1 MAGTISI
8 RLRNISKRF
17 GETRA
22 LTDCDFEACKGEVHA
37 IVGENG
43 SGKSTLAKIIS
54 GVLVPDSGDCEVLGA
69 SISTPRQARDRGV
82 ATIFQEVL
90 IADEASVLDN
100 LYVGSEGL
108 VGTGKSRSRKL
119 REAGEIMT
127 RCVGDAVD
135 LDARAGGLPLSVRQ
149 WIVIVRAILRS
160 PDVLIFDESSAALDL
175 EATQRLF
182 AEITRLRD
190 AGKTILLVTHRIAEL
205 VSIADRA
212 TILRD
217 GKAVGVLQR
226 EEITEARLLEMMTQ
240 AGRTLSAAPTV
251 RLRDNADDQPIILA
265 RDIRMSE
272 AAASFDFSL
281 QPGTIVGL
289 AGLDGHGQEHFARI
303 LAGILQPSS
312 GDVSCRGRDGG
323 MESIDGLEAAWRNH
337 ISWVSGDR
345 KREGIFPQLSIFD
358 NFSLGIYRRKLG
370 AFGTIDAGRA
380 RALFEDEARRLSI
393 RMGSSGNRITS
404 LSGGN
409 QQKVLIA
416 RAFADTPRVIVLNDP
431 ARGVDIGTKRDLYR
445 ELQRFTESGGAVVYL
460 SSEIEE
466 FFGFAHRVDVF
477 VNGSLFRSLSG
488 DDIEER
494 EILGAMFGQPPGAH
508 VELEAAHEVAQ

>member
-1 MAGTISI
+1 
-8 RLRNISKRF
+8 
-17 GETRA
+17 A

-54 GVLVPDSGDCEVLGA
+54 GVLVPDSGECEVLGA
-69 SISTPRQARDRGV
+69 SIATPRQARDRGV

-251 RLRDNADDQPIILA
+251 RLRDNAENKPIILA

-272 AAASFDFSL
+272 AAAPFHFSL

-312 GDVSCRGRDGG
+312 GDVSCRSRDGG
-323 MESIDGLEAAWRNH
+323 MESIDGLQAAWRNH

-358 NFSLGIYRRKLG
+358 NFALGIYRRKLG
-370 AFGTIDAGRA
+370 AFGTI
-380 RALFEDEARRLSI
+380 
-393 RMGSSGNRITS
+393 
-404 LSGGN
+404 
-409 QQKVLIA
+409 
-416 RAFADTPRVIVLNDP
+416 
-431 ARGVDIGTKRDLYR
+431 
-445 ELQRFTESGGAVVYL
+445 
-460 SSEIEE
+460 
-466 FFGFAHRVDVF
+466 
-477 VNGSLFRSLSG
+477 
-488 DDIEER
+488 
-494 EILGAMFGQPPGAH
+494 
-508 VELEAAHEVAQ
+508 